1 MDWLGHEMLRDLE
14 VQPGSK
20 VDDIEPKIRLRGQK
34 IACPRDG
41 KLGAAYVDVAQDE
54 HAGRATAMLSYAWGY
69 EVHTISETLMT
80 HCRRLRANRQQFRV
94 WICAFCVN
102 QWRVR
107 EAITKGSK
115 VPFEVF
121 QAEFGDKVKK
131 IGKILALITP
141 WDNPLYLTRVW
152 TIYEC
157 YMGSTD
163 KDVSFKFILPEADER
178 SFSEVLRGD
187 SAISM
192 LSELFKTISELRVQK
207 AQARYSDDRKNVMK
221 VLTGSALDERQLDAL
236 VEDRLEAKDELA
248 VEEACKEINL
258 HVVRKLHEC
267 FITSGLGVL
276 DLEVD
281 RCLTG
286 FSRIGWMCNQ
296 IGLYEEGLHS
306 LNTGIDT
313 ARAFYGGSSGMS
325 DSNALALSGLMRAK
339 AKLLTY
345 RGMSQ
350 RKSGEEQGFDADF
363 AEAYELYR
371 SSKELL
377 EEHQLVNVLSYAE
390 VLGDLSIW
398 HGKKGDL
405 RAAIEMGLLSKKA
418 FEDSGRAQTIMYG
431 NILKSLGISYHRRAQ
446 SKKTKLS
453 CQRDTASAE
462 TAEEDHQL
470 ATEMFARSEA
480 LFISISQ
487 CMNPWYLDLL
497 TQQGALLAEQ
507 GEREEAL
514 AKFLLAKSKFEAL
527 GLQKSPQYEQVQEL
541 LSQASSVTPSDVTPV
556 HLRIV
561 SHSL

>member
-1 MDWLGHEMLRDLE
+1 M
-14 VQPGSK
+14 QPGLK
-20 VDDIEPKIRLRGQK
+20 VYDIEPKIRLRGQE
-34 IACPRDG
+34 ILCPRDG
-41 KLGAAYVDVAQDE
+41 RLGAAYVDVAQDE
-54 HAGRATAMLSYAWGY
+54 HAGRATAMLSYTWGY
-69 EVHTISETLMT
+69 EVHTISKTLMT
-80 HCRRLRANRQQFRV
+80 HCRRLRENPEEFRV

-102 QWRVR
+102 QWRVK
-107 EAITKGSK
+107 EAIAKGSK

-163 KDVSFKFILPEADER
+163 KDVSFQFILPEEDEK

-187 SAISM
+187 SAVSM
-192 LSELFKTISELRVQK
+192 LSELFKTIGELRVQK
-207 AQARYSDDRKNVMK
+207 AQARYADDRRNVMK
-221 VLTGSALDERQLDAL
+221 VLTGSALDEQQLDAL

-286 FSRIGWMCNQ
+286 FSQIGWMCNQ
-296 IGLYEEGLHS
+296 LGLYDEGLHS

-325 DSNALALSGLMRAK
+325 ESNALALSGLMRAK

-345 RGMSQ
+345 RGMS
-350 RKSGEEQGFDADF
+350 RKKSGDKQAFDADF
-363 AEAYELYR
+363 AEAYELYQ

-377 EEHQLVNVLSYAE
+377 EEHQLVSVLSYAE
-390 VLGDLSIW
+390 VLQDLSIW
-398 HGKKGDL
+398 HGKKGDQ

-418 FEDSGRAQTIMYG
+418 FEDSGRTQTIMYG
-431 NILKSLGISYHRRAQ
+431 NILKSLGISYHHRAQ
-446 SKKTKLS
+446 SKKISLA
-453 CQRDTASAE
+453 CQSDTTSTE
-462 TAEEDHQL
+462 TTDEDYQL
-470 ATEMFARSEA
+470 ANEMFVQSEA

-497 TQQGALLAEQ
+497 TQQGALLAERGQ
-507 GEREEAL
+507 REEAR
-514 AKFLLAKSKFEAL
+514 AKFLLAKGQFEAL
-527 GLQKSPQYEQVQEL
+527 GLQRSPQYDQVQEFL
-541 LSQASSVTPSDVTPV
+541 AEMDRRLS
-556 HLRIV
+556 I
-561 SHSL
+561 